1 MSDAKCC
8 DRCGKFYIP
17 SLEASKARKSYQGIR
32 VDFVRLCGG
41 NPTGHMYELCTECA
55 NELVAFMSIDDYMN
69 KKLPKRLPGSD
80 PVEDNTQEMAKDTYD
95 NFGVGEN
102 NEERNDTNGEEG
114 ET

>member
-55 NELVAFMSIDDYMN
+55 NELVAFMSIDD
-69 KKLPKRLPGSD
+69 KP
-80 PVEDNTQEMAKDTYD
+80 EDDNDQETVKDAYD
-95 NFGVGEN
+95 NFGVGEA
-102 NEERNDTNGEEG
+102 NEERNDTNGEKG